1 MTDSFK
7 IVVQC
12 FQITVPIF
20 ADSIEVFSSLTSYR
34 IEELFYKLVFHMLNS
49 IQSHSIKVKFCRNP
63 FSPTI
68 QLGNDFR
75 MIQVNVIT

>member
-1 MTDSFK
+1 MSDRFK

-34 IEELFYKLVFHMLNS
+34 IEELFYKLVFHVLNG
-49 IQSHSIKVKFCRNP
+49 IQPHSVKIKFGRNP
-63 FSPTI
+63 LSPTV